1 MCRGVLVKEKHT
13 SSKKTHTFHCVK
25 STGDRGCEIQNSLRK
40 VSEGSIQEGVGSS
53 RAEIGRQR
61 DLKQCEACRTSFVT
75 VHDSHN
81 REGAKGR
88 GKSSE
93 VCPDRMKMG
102 PPLPHSARLWRSA
115 VLVASSHIC
124 SEMMMW

>member
-1 MCRGVLVKEKHT
+1 MENR
-13 SSKKTHTFHCVK
+13 SY
-25 STGDRGCEIQNSLRK
+25 EIQNSLRK

-61 DLKQCEACRTSFVT
+61 GLKMRGASFVT
-75 VHDSHN
+75 VHDSRN

-93 VCPDRMKMG
+93 C
-102 PPLPHSARLWRSA
+102 AQ
-115 VLVASSHIC
+115 
-124 SEMMMW
+124 

>member
-1 MCRGVLVKEKHT
+1 MPWSFGKREAHILN
-13 SSKKTHTFHCVK
+13 KKPHTFHCVK
-25 STGDRGCEIQNSLRK
+25 STGDRGCEIQTSLRK

-53 RAEIGRQR
+53 RGEIGRQR
-61 DLKQCEACRTSFVT
+61 GLKQRGACRTSFVT

-93 VCPDRMKMG
+93 VLPRQNEDG
-102 PPLPHSARLWRSA
+102 AAPSPLSQTLAFGSFSCL
-115 VLVASSHIC
+115 
-124 SEMMMW
+124 